1 MTKRIV
7 FITGTRA
14 DFGKLKPLIRVVD
27 QHPDFEYHIFA
38 TGMHLLYRYGLT
50 VEEIHKAGFKN
61 IFTFMNQ
68 VHGEPMEMALA
79 NTITGLSRYLHEFD
93 ADLVVVHGDRIE
105 ALAGATVGALRNIL
119 VGHVEGGEISGTV
132 DDLIRHAASKLAH
145 LHFVA
150 NKEAEKRLLQLG
162 ETPKSIHIIG
172 SPDIDVML
180 SDDLPGI
187 DEVKAYYESDFT
199 NYAIALYHPVTT
211 ENETIADHA
220 RAFVQAILEFDK
232 QNFVVIFPNND
243 AGCEQ
248 IFTAYKELE
257 GLKHVKLFPS
267 LRFEMFLS
275 LLKHSAFILGNSSAG
290 IREAPVFG
298 IPTVNVGSRQL
309 NRFNHD
315 SIINVTDN
323 KDEIEG
329 AMHKANGMGKL
340 EPCHHFGAGDSAKCF
355 MDALNRDTFWET
367 PVQKTFQQLQ

>member
-1 MTKRIV
+1 MKRIV

-14 DFGKLKPLIRVVD
+14 DFGKLKPLIKAVD

-50 VEEIHKAGFKN
+50 VEEIHKAGFEN

-79 NTITGLSRYLHEFD
+79 NTITGLSRYLHELN
-93 ADLVVVHGDRIE
+93 ADLLVVHGDRVE

-150 NKEAEKRLLQLG
+150 NQEAEKRLLQLG
-162 ETPKSIHIIG
+162 ETPSSIHIIG

-180 SDDLPGI
+180 ADDLPGI
-187 DEVKAYYESDFT
+187 VEVKTYYEIDFS

-211 ENETIADHA
+211 ESDTIADHA
-220 RAFVQAILEFDK
+220 RAFVQAVLEFKK
-232 QNFVVIFPNND
+232 QNFVIIFPNND
-243 AGCEQ
+243 VGCEQ
-248 IFTAYKELE
+248 IFAAYKELE
-257 GLKHVKLFPS
+257 GLDHVKFFPS

-275 LLKHSAFILGNSSAG
+275 LLKHSDFILGNSSAG

-315 SIINVTDN
+315 SIINVADN
-323 KDEIEG
+323 KNEITD
-329 AMHKANGMGKL
+329 AMQKAKSMGKL
-340 EPCHHFGAGDSAKCF
+340 KPCHHFGVGDSARSF
-355 MDALNRDTFWET
+355 LDALNRTAFWET
-367 PVQKTFQQLQ
+367 PVQKTFQQIP